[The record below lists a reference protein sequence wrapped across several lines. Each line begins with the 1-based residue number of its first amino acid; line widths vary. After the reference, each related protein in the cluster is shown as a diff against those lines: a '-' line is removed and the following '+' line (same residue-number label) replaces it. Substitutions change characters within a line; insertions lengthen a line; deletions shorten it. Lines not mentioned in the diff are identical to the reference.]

1 MRHERLKTPA
11 PGDKAEER
19 RIVLLRAL
27 WARHELDGKES
38 ADGRR

>member
-1 MRHERLKTPA
+1 MRHERLKPPA

-27 WARHELDGKES
+27 WARHELDGRERN
-38 ADGRR
+38 AGR

>member
-11 PGDKAEER
+11 PSDKAEER

-27 WARHELDGKES
+27 WARHDLE
-38 ADGRR
+38 GRECHKSR